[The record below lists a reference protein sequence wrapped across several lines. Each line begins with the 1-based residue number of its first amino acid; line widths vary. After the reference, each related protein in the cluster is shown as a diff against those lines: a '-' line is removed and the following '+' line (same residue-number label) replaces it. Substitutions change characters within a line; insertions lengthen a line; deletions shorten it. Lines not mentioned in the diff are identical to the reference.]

1 MNDTPVYTPEIIYI
15 TRYAITRGIVKAR
28 RKNSYG
34 DVEGCN
40 FPFFKA
46 HANARGIDW
55 HTSLEAAQNRAEE
68 MRKNKIK
75 AYEKAIERLKKLKIT
90 RS

>member
-1 MNDTPVYTPEIIYI
+1 MNDTPIYTPEIIYI

-28 RKNSYG
+28 RKNTYG
-34 DVEGCN
+34 DVEGCS
-40 FPFFKA
+40 FPLYKA
-46 HANARGIDW
+46 RSETRGIDW

-68 MRKNKIK
+68 MRQHKIR

-90 RS
+90 RT